1 MSTII
6 LALWAKSAGRFLRLD
21 IWVSL
26 IVGAAK
32 PNDLALTIEDENQVV
47 SFGERGNEIMGSL
60 RRLARAESNAEVPR
74 KRHSIELKPY
84 VGPEAVNYCL

>member
-1 MSTII
+1 M
-6 LALWAKSAGRFLRLD
+6 RLD

-26 IVGAAK
+26 IVGATK
-32 PNDLALTIEDENQVV
+32 LDDLALIIEDETQVV

-60 RRLARAESNAEVPR
+60 RRLARAESNAEVSR
-74 KRHSIELKPY
+74 ERHSIELKPY